1 MGMVEFGAG
10 NRVARREEMDTAET
24 GQNGDA
30 SGENGTGGGASSGGN
45 VPQVAGGTTATG
57 RERRKKKVKG
67 WYCPVCRQPY
77 TSLLR
82 LALPEASNVPARPSS
97 RASVRTTRTTKSL
110 APTLPDGAERMLE
123 RLRPEGA
130 GDSDEDADAANEAQI
145 DEPERPRFV
154 LGEDKEEIEHHE
166 NLEKSPDPAMV
177 STAVPVSTPASV
189 SDGEHSVG
197 EGGPKGWR
205 EVAA

>member
-10 NRVARREEMDTAET
+10 NRVARREEMDSADI

-30 SGENGTGGGASSGGN
+30 FIENGTGGGGSSGGN

-82 LALPEASNVPARPSS
+82 LALPEPSDRPARPSS

-123 RLRPEGA
+123 SLRPQGG
-130 GDSDEDADAANEAQI
+130 GDSDEDADEVDETQI
-145 DEPERPRFV
+145 HEPERPRFV

-166 NLEKSPDPAMV
+166 NLESSPNPAPMP
-177 STAVPVSTPASV
+177 TAAPVSTSASAP
-189 SDGEHSVG
+189 DGEHSVG
-197 EGGPKGWR
+197 EGPKGWK
-205 EVAA
+205 EVAT

>member
-10 NRVARREEMDTAET
+10 NRVARREEMDSAEI

-30 SGENGTGGGASSGGN
+30 FIENGTGGGGSSGGN

-82 LALPEASNVPARPSS
+82 LALPEPSDRPARPSS

-123 RLRPEGA
+123 SLRPQGG
-130 GDSDEDADAANEAQI
+130 GDSDEDADEVDETQI
-145 DEPERPRFV
+145 HEPERPRFV

-166 NLEKSPDPAMV
+166 NLESSPNPAPMP
-177 STAVPVSTPASV
+177 TAAPVSTSASAP
-189 SDGEHSVG
+189 DGEHSVG
-197 EGGPKGWR
+197 EGPKGWK
-205 EVAA
+205 EVAT

>member
-10 NRVARREEMDTAET
+10 NRVARREEMDSAEI

-30 SGENGTGGGASSGGN
+30 FIENGTGGGGSSGGN

-82 LALPEASNVPARPSS
+82 LALPEPSDRPARPSS

-123 RLRPEGA
+123 SLRPQGG
-130 GDSDEDADAANEAQI
+130 GDSDEDADEVDETQI
-145 DEPERPRFV
+145 HEPERPRFV

-166 NLEKSPDPAMV
+166 NLESSPNPAPMP
-177 STAVPVSTPASV
+177 TAAPVSTSASAP
-189 SDGEHSVG
+189 DGEHSVG
-197 EGGPKGWR
+197 EGLKGWK
-205 EVAA
+205 EVAT

>member
-10 NRVARREEMDTAET
+10 NRVARREEMDSAEI

-30 SGENGTGGGASSGGN
+30 FIENGTGGGGSSGGN

-82 LALPEASNVPARPSS
+82 LALPEPSDRPARPSS

-123 RLRPEGA
+123 SLRPQGG
-130 GDSDEDADAANEAQI
+130 GDSDEDADEVDETQI
-145 DEPERPRFV
+145 HEPERPRFV

-166 NLEKSPDPAMV
+166 NLESSPNPAPMP
-177 STAVPVSTPASV
+177 TAAPVSTSASAP
-189 SDGEHSVG
+189 DAEHSVG
-197 EGGPKGWR
+197 EGPKGWK
-205 EVAA
+205 EVAT

>member
-10 NRVARREEMDTAET
+10 NRVARREEMDSAEI

-30 SGENGTGGGASSGGN
+30 FIENGTGGGGSSGGN

-82 LALPEASNVPARPSS
+82 LALPEPSDRPARPSS

-123 RLRPEGA
+123 SLRPQGK
-130 GDSDEDADAANEAQI
+130 GDSDEDADEVDETQI
-145 DEPERPRFV
+145 HEPERPRFV

-166 NLEKSPDPAMV
+166 NLESSPNPAPMP
-177 STAVPVSTPASV
+177 TAAPVSTSASAP
-189 SDGEHSVG
+189 DGEHSVG
-197 EGGPKGWR
+197 EGPKGWK
-205 EVAA
+205 EVAT